1 MLCSEIGY
9 RYVSY
14 LYYKLPELGIDFQR
28 LDNCVK
34 ITCMN
39 SYDVI
44 VGSNNKTGELETE
57 RIIEITSRYYDKY
70 MIISHVI
77 SVENCSRE
85 ELAIVVVT
93 SDENKLIKYCTEVR
107 RELNQHEV
115 AYRQSCEIKSV

>member
-1 MLCSEIGY
+1 
-9 RYVSY
+9 
-14 LYYKLPELGIDFQR
+14 
-28 LDNCVK
+28 
-34 ITCMN
+34 MN

-70 MIISHVI
+70 MIIPHVI
-77 SVENCSRE
+77 SVENGSRE

-107 RELNQHEV
+107 RELNQREI
-115 AYRQSCEIKSV
+115 AYRLANTIKPVIG